1 MKSLDCRVASL
12 LAMTTASKH
21 PWRSLRRWR
30 PLRTAAIASE
40 LLFACLRV
48 SVLSRRQR
56 TLCRGHDFL
65 DARQELHLQPEQ
77 RNGHIV
83 TGDALDRREPVV
95 HRLLGQLCGDFS
107 TESGGARRFVHDYG
121 TPGFF
126 HRFVDGVE

>member
-1 MKSLDCRVASL
+1 MYKAQSSALRGAALAYPCARGTGTSMCGAAKQSSALIHMKSLDCRVASL

-65 DARQELHLQPEQ
+65 DARQELHQIG
-77 RNGHIV
+77 RASG
-83 TGDALDRREPVV
+83 RERVCQY
-95 HRLLGQLCGDFS
+95 L
-107 TESGGARRFVHDYG
+107 
-121 TPGFF
+121 
-126 HRFVDGVE
+126 

>member
-65 DARQELHLQPEQ
+65 DARQELPLQPEQ

-83 TGDALDRREPVV
+83 TGDAHDRREQRP
-95 HRLLGQLCGDFS
+95 
-107 TESGGARRFVHDYG
+107 EERRVG
-121 TPGFF
+121 NEWVWACRTGW
-126 HRFVDGVE
+126 EA